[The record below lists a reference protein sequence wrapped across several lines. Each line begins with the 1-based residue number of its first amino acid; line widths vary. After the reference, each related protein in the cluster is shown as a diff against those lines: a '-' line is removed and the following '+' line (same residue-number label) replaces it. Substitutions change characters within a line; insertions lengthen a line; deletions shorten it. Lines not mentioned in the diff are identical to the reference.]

1 MVRRVVILGTVLG
14 SLLVM
19 AACGDDS
26 GGGAGDGDGADR
38 PAASTS
44 TSTTVERTTTTTTA
58 VVVPDSYTVESG
70 DTLWDIARRFGT
82 TVEALAEANGITDPH
97 LIEVGQVLEIPDAP
111 RSDS

>member
-14 SLLVM
+14 SLLAM

-44 TSTTVERTTTTTTA
+44 TSTTVERTTTTTA